1 MSESQDQR
9 PHNARR
15 PNPDQPQVSQDT
27 QELVIPPASQIQTM
41 DSEAAVLLIKKSNP
55 GISFAEAERL
65 YNEHFPVALLQTEKP
80 APEVVLQRP
89 TYDDEPLPAATVID
103 TNHQHVG
110 TVEQEQTTSPDPVPE
125 KASVNAQQTTVNV
138 TADAPAPSQ
147 ERPHVH
153 SEVPRR
159 EPEPQPVPEPTVKK
173 AADHEDAAPK
183 VPEQQVERQINFG
196 DKQHLA
202 ETSALDKDD
211 PNAILLQTST
221 LLGLSQDPN
230 LIAEDL
236 QSFLRSIKR
245 SPKDGRPLFSSQE
258 EKDRYELIYR
268 ALNMTPP
275 RLQDGTP
282 SFSGALERED
292 TAWEQRVDLGDGG
305 SPAGAISPRDNMH
318 TGAIAALRRVRKS
331 GIPNSVWLPATGI
344 YVGFRA
350 PHERDLCDFDMR
362 LTLET
367 ATIGMQTYGL
377 MLSSSSGVYMRHMVE
392 FALQFVTE
400 ATIDCEGNDLRTVL
414 LEKVDLADY
423 WLIILG
429 PLQAKFPAGIPWTL
443 LCGEKDCTSEEAV
456 KLNIARCIR
465 FGTGLFT
472 DLQKQLWA
480 RQRGTERPMIT
491 MAEQEEYVKS
501 HMVDPAA
508 IFDYNQVKV
517 EFGRSSLGRFFDSTE
532 RWIEDVNA
540 STTAALAEFGTE
552 RERENH
558 MRLTAESRRLTRYA
572 HMVKSITVVEYRDV
586 NGETQ
591 PIPLTETNEQKII
604 EMLEELSSDRLYV
617 GQFENA
623 IAEYIERT
631 RLAVFGY
638 MGKRCPQCGKQH
650 GEKEGMYRGI
660 VTISPDRVFFVLS
673 RVVSEIQKFLL
684 DQYAD
689 IG

>member
-1 MSESQDQR
+1 MSETQDQR
-9 PHNARR
+9 PSNARR
-15 PNPDQPQVSQDT
+15 PNPEQPAPVAAATQQEVILPTVSDDADADT
-27 QELVIPPASQIQTM
+27 IILA
-41 DSEAAVLLIKKSNP
+41 IKRTNP
-55 GISFAEAERL
+55 SFSFAQAEEAYNQHYAHRQPEPKLERPQ
-65 YNEHFPVALLQTEKP
+65 YE
-80 APEVVLQRP
+80 
-89 TYDDEPLPAATVID
+89 DEPLPTPAAVFD
-103 TNHQHVG
+103 QHHHQPAPVQDPIMPTG
-110 TVEQEQTTSPDPVPE
+110 TVTTGVTT
-125 KASVNAQQTTVNV
+125 ASVSLT
-138 TADAPAPSQ
+138 DP

-153 SEVPRR
+153 AE
-159 EPEPQPVPEPTVKK
+159 VPEPAPVEQPKPVVQQPTPQPAPVQ
-173 AADHEDAAPK
+173 AAPIK
-183 VPEQQVERQINFG
+183 DEAAPQVPEVAEDREINFG
-196 DKQHLA
+196 TQNHLA
-202 ETSALDKDD
+202 ETSALDSDD
-211 PNAILLQTST
+211 PNNILLQPGT
-221 LLGLSQDPN
+221 LLGIMQDPN

-236 QSFLRSIKR
+236 QKFLNSIKR
-245 SPKDGRPLFSSQE
+245 SPKDGRPLFESAEQQE
-258 EKDRYELIYR
+258 RYDSIYR

-282 SFSGALERED
+282 SFAGALMRTD
-292 TAWEQRVDLGDGG
+292 TAWEQRVELSEGNF
-305 SPAGAISPRDNMH
+305 AGAISPRDNMH

-344 YVGFRA
+344 YVGFRS

-362 LTLET
+362 LALET

-423 WLIILG
+423 WLIVLG
-429 PLQAKFPAGIPWTL
+429 PLQAKFPGGIPWTL
-443 LCGEKDCTSEEAV
+443 LCGLDGCTQEDAV

-480 RQRGTERPMIT
+480 RQRGTERPMIS
-491 MAEQEEYVKS
+491 MAEQAEYVKA
-501 HMVDPAA
+501 HAVDPAA
-508 IFDYNQVKV
+508 IFDYNHVKV

-572 HMVKSITVVEYRDV
+572 HMVKSITVIEEREV
-586 NGETQ
+586 NGEYQ
-591 PIPLTETNEQKII
+591 PIPTTETNEQKII

-638 MGKRCPQCGKQH
+638 MGKRCPACGKQH
-650 GEKEGMYRGI
+650 GEKEGLYRGI

-684 DQYAD
+684 AQYAD

>member
-1 MSESQDQR
+1 MSDIQDQR
-9 PHNARR
+9 PSNARR
-15 PNPDQPQVSQDT
+15 PNPNQPTPSQDA
-27 QELVIPPASQIQTM
+27 QELVIPPRSQIETM

-55 GISFAEAERL
+55 GISFARAESL
-65 YNEHFPVALLQTEKP
+65 YAEHYSPQLLRAEE
-80 APEVVLQRP
+80 PEVPLQRP
-89 TYDDEPLPAATVID
+89 TYDDEPLPTAEKVEYAA
-103 TNHQHVG
+103 HAHVEEVTRG
-110 TVEQEQTTSPDPVPE
+110 TVVDDSPAPVVQQPPAQPAPENVTVASPGPSMEHPHLHAEVPRQEQTT
-125 KASVNAQQTTVNV
+125 A
-138 TADAPAPSQ
+138 
-147 ERPHVH
+147 
-153 SEVPRR
+153 
-159 EPEPQPVPEPTVKK
+159 PEPVARK

-183 VPEQQVERQINFG
+183 VPEQTVERQINFG

-202 ETSALDKDD
+202 ETSALDNDD

-230 LIAEDL
+230 LIAEEL

-258 EKDRYELIYR
+258 EKDRYERIYR

-282 SFSGALERED
+282 SFSGALERDD

-501 HMVDPAA
+501 HPIDPAA

-517 EFGRSSLGRFFDSTE
+517 EFGRASLGRFFDSTE

-591 PIPLTETNEQKII
+591 PIPVTETNEQKII